1 MIDKDPGARR
11 RPDRAALVIA
21 AALAGMGVLIAWST
35 HSMGGAGSYSRI
47 GPTAFPYAIAA
58 VFLIL
63 AVWTVFAALRNDFP
77 EREPQKFGPV
87 IWIVG
92 GLAAQML
99 LLNIVGF
106 SIATGLLF
114 AATARGFGRGP
125 LWLTI
130 PIGIVLSFAVWFVFS
145 KGLQLT
151 LPAGPLERLI

>member
-1 MIDKDPGARR
+1 MNERTSGSRR

-21 AALAGMGVLIAWST
+21 AALAGLAVVIGWST
-35 HSMGGAGSYSRI
+35 YSMGGAGSYSRI

-58 VFLIL
+58 VFLVL
-63 AVWTVFAALRNDFP
+63 SVWTVFAALRNDFP
-77 EREPQKFGPV
+77 EREPQKMSPV
-87 IWIVG
+87 VWIVG

-106 SIATGLLF
+106 SIATSLLF

-130 PIGIVLSFAVWFVFS
+130 PIGIVLSFVVWFIFS